1 MRRLASL
8 LVPVL
13 ALSACSNAY
22 RGSGPDSYRYSSD
35 RWYDAADVPLAAR
48 IDQTGTGLAVRLNRP
63 AYVAMFEILPGQ
75 GVGLFYPAYSGEQAY
90 FASGFTMLPTH
101 GARRYDSYFTGSGSR
116 YTRGQPRFY
125 LLVASRQPLRSITRF
140 QHSEGAI
147 RSVLGLNAYS
157 TMNYQR
163 VMEDLVQAVVPYQND
178 QDWTTDVL
186 AVWPRSDY
194 GYYADNGGYRRV
206 YCGDGTVEL
215 LPIELAS
222 YGCRRQQRPIVVR
235 QPRVATP
242 PPGRGDSSDVTT
254 PTRRR
259 PEPVAGAPA
268 GGGEQGTTGSVA
280 PGRRPRPTPEVADRP
295 EVTGG
300 GEPRAA
306 SPRQGA
312 EERRERP
319 RVEAPAREPRAA
331 EPRQEAPRHESPRP
345 EPRQESPRAEPV
357 RSAPPPAPAPPPAR
371 SESPRSEPAPRSDPS
386 PSREERSRPAAP
398 PAAG

>member
-13 ALSACSNAY
+13 ALSGCYNSY
-22 RGSGPDSYRYSSD
+22 RGSGSGPDSYRYSSD

-48 IDQTGTGLAVRLNRP
+48 IDQTGTSLGVRLNRP

-75 GVGLFYPAYSGEQAY
+75 GVGLYYPAFSAEQAY

-101 GARRYDSYFTGSGSR
+101 GARRYDSYFTGSSSR

-157 TMNYQR
+157 TMNYRR
-163 VMEDLVQAVVPYQND
+163 VMDDLVQAVVPYQDD

-194 GYYADNGGYRRV
+194 GYYADNGGYQRV

-215 LPIELAS
+215 LPIELAQW
-222 YGCRRQQRPIVVR
+222 GCRRQQRPIVVR

-242 PPGRGDSSDVTT
+242 PPGRGDSSSVTA

-259 PEPVAGAPA
+259 PEPVAATPA
-268 GGGEQGTTGSVA
+268 GGGDEQGTTDRSA
-280 PGRRPRPTPEVADRP
+280 TGRRPRPTPEVADRP

-300 GEPRAA
+300 GEPREA

-331 EPRQEAPRHESPRP
+331 EPRQESPRS

-357 RSAPPPAPAPPPAR
+357 RSAPPPRSEPAPAR

-386 PSREERSRPAAP
+386 PAREERSRPAAP
-398 PAAG
+398 PADG

>member
-13 ALSACSNAY
+13 ALSACYNSY
-22 RGSGPDSYRYSSD
+22 RGSGSGPDSYRYSSD

-48 IDQTGTGLAVRLNRP
+48 IDQNGVGLGVRLNRP

-75 GVGLFYPAYSGEQAY
+75 GVGLYYPAFSAEQAY

-101 GARRYDSYFTGSGSR
+101 GARRYDSYFTGSSSR
-116 YTRGQPRFY
+116 YERGQPRFY
-125 LLVASRQPLRSITRF
+125 FLVASRQPLRSITRF
-140 QHSEGAI
+140 QRSEGAM
-147 RSVLGLNAYS
+147 RSVLGLNAYN
-157 TMNYQR
+157 TMNYRR
-163 VMEDLVQAVVPYQND
+163 VMDDLVQAVVPNQND
-178 QDWTTDVL
+178 NDWTTDVL

-194 GYYADNGGYRRV
+194 GYYADNGGYQRV

-215 LPIELAS
+215 LPIELAQW
-222 YGCRRQQRPIVVR
+222 GCRRQQRPIVVR

-242 PPGRGDSSDVTT
+242 TPGRTDSSSVTV

-259 PEPVAGAPA
+259 PEPAAGAPA
-268 GGGEQGTTGSVA
+268 TGDEQGATGSLA

-306 SPRQGA
+306 TPRETT

-319 RVEAPAREPRAA
+319 RVETPTREPRAA
-331 EPRQEAPRHESPRP
+331 EPRHESPRH
-345 EPRQESPRAEPV
+345 ESPRAEPV
-357 RSAPPPAPAPPPAR
+357 RSAPPSPPPAR

-386 PSREERSRPAAP
+386 PSREERARPAAP
-398 PAAG
+398 PAGG